1 MARETV
7 RDVVEPSASES
18 PLGIAAPRLLVATPR
33 PAVAAFLASLDRRRS
48 KAFRV
53 RRIQLAT
60 DALAEHPGRP
70 PPAAAVVDVGPDPAA
85 ATDFC
90 GELSERWPG
99 LPVAALVCCPH
110 SVTPWHLRS
119 LLAAGVSGVLD
130 LHGPPEEM
138 VRALDTVM
146 RGGSVVNLNVRRGQ
160 RGALHEMLAGGR
172 HPRGEMQLRLLELVA
187 LGLPDREIGR
197 RIHLSPHTVKHHIEQ
212 LRAEVGARNR
222 TELAA
227 WAGRAGFYPL
237 PRRAS
242 ATPSR

>member
-1 MARETV
+1 MARET
-7 RDVVEPSASES
+7 DTSGSDS
-18 PLGIAAPRLLVATPR
+18 PLAVAAPRLLVATPR
-33 PAVAAFLASLDRRRS
+33 PAVAAFLDGLDRRGS

-53 RRIQLAT
+53 RRVQLAT
-60 DALAEHPGRP
+60 DALAETLGRP
-70 PPAAAVVDVGPDPAA
+70 PAAVAVVDVGPDPGAA
-85 ATDFC
+85 SEFSS
-90 GELSERWPG
+90 ELHERWPT

-119 LLAAGVSGVLD
+119 LLASGVSGVLD
-130 LHGPPEEM
+130 LHGPPDEI

-160 RGALHEMLAGGR
+160 RAALHEMLAGR

-197 RIHLSPHTVKHHIEQ
+197 RVHLSPHTVKHHIEQ
-212 LRAEVGARNR
+212 LRGEIGARNR

-237 PRRAS
+237 APRAS
-242 ATPSR
+242 VTPSR